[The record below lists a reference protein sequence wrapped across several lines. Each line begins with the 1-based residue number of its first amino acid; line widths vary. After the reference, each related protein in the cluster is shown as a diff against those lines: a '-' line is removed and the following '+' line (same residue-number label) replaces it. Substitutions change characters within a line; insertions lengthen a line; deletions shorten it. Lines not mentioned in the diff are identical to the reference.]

1 MCQYIDLT
9 KLIFGVPDHDEL
21 NPSNH
26 CEHPDIKVELP
37 ICLGEEELI
46 ESGATKAVQTCS
58 ILYNCPESHFV
69 KFRGINTNLGLQTIS
84 GVLKYNFSGYFF
96 VKVYNSSTEAVKL
109 PSGMYLG
116 SVLIKKFYNTSI
128 L

>member
-9 KLIFGVPDHDEL
+9 NLIIGIPEHVEL

-37 ICLGEEELI
+37 ICLGEEELV
-46 ESGATKAVQTCS
+46 ESGKEKAVQTCS
-58 ILYNCPESHFV
+58 ILYNCPESHYI
-69 KFRGINTNLGLQTIS
+69 KFKGINTNIGLQTIS
-84 GVLKYNFSGYFF
+84 GVLKNNFSGYFF
-96 VKVYNSSTEAVKL
+96 VKIYNSSTEAVKL

-116 SVLIKKFYNTSI
+116 SVVIKMFYNTRI